1 MTQRMTVAIVVACV
15 ALTMACRTT
24 PRREDVCLGERYVGV
39 QNDTGEPVDV
49 YMVKGGISR
58 LVATVSAGTTELPL
72 PSGSDAGGVYR
83 GRRQKDGRW
92 INAGHRSGNLTARL
106 TFQEKCDT
114 PRP

>member
-1 MTQRMTVAIVVACV
+1 MTQRITAAIVVACV
-15 ALTMACRTT
+15 ALPMACSTT

-39 QNDTGEPVDV
+39 QNDTGEPVDI
-49 YMVKGGISR
+49 YMVKGGTSR
-58 LVATVSAGTTELPL
+58 LVTTVSTGTTELPL

-92 INAGHRSGNLTARL
+92 INVGHRSGDPRSRL
-106 TFQEKCDT
+106 TILTKCDT